1 MSLITPE
8 FGLIFWQTVTLL
20 VVLLLLGKFAWRPI
34 LNAIQERERN
44 IEAALQAAE
53 AAKELVVQ
61 VQADKEALLKTAHT
75 ERARIIEE
83 AMAAKRVIIE
93 EAKVAAQKESKKI
106 IEQTHALLEREQEA
120 ALRILKNKVVTLSVQ
135 IAETLLQNELQQQK
149 TQETL
154 VQRLIKEAHWG

>member
-34 LNAIQERERN
+34 LNAIQEREGN

-106 IEQTHALLEREQEA
+106 IEQTHALLEKEQEA

>member
-34 LNAIQERERN
+34 LNAIQEREGN